1 MLLRI
6 LMKSAAP
13 LSASASL
20 KRNWTWLGLLLLCVL
35 LAAAAFVAPSRIG
48 KIELRNEATS
58 AAARIG
64 DAIKKRPQT
73 LIGAFASPELAAHVG
88 SIFQELGYDHR
99 VLRYEIYDDGGN
111 LAFTNTRPGLQ
122 FDLEERDIPQGDD
135 DPKVSVY
142 NRSSSAVS
150 HFAVLTIPIR
160 LSGHRD
166 GTLLVYLDQSDRA
179 KMLSRYFGLIVAV
192 TMLLLGAGVALPIV
206 LAWTRSR
213 EKRRAE
219 ERLRYLENY
228 DPLTGFPNRNAFD
241 GLLNTALANMRRK
254 RTHIAVLCVDLG
266 KFNEIN
272 DDAEAGDMVLREMGE
287 RIRAKLRPGDFA
299 ARRSI
304 EEFAVALVDIGNL
317 AEVMAFADRLVDSLR
332 RPISV
337 AGKEFACTASVGIA
351 LAPSDGGNAATLLRH
366 AEIALT
372 RAKADGGQRMRCFEP
387 SMDNALQRRRMIEH
401 ELRQAIDREEFE
413 VVYQSQHNLATGAR
427 VGVEAL
433 VRWQHPVHGKVAPAH
448 FISVAEETGLIV
460 PLGEWVLRRACGDA
474 VSWTEPLTVAVNL
487 SPAQFRDAD
496 MAETVAGVLRETGL
510 PPQRLELEITESLL
524 ISDTNEVF
532 GKLRR
537 LREIGVRIVMD
548 DFGTGYS
555 SFNYL
560 ARFAFDKIKIDR
572 QFVRNMTRDPTMLA
586 IVKTIIT
593 LGKSLGVTVTAEGV
607 ESEEQAT
614 MLREFGCP
622 EAQGFLYG
630 QPGAPETTGT
640 AKVTPIK
647 RGTSAA

>member
-1 MLLRI
+1 MV
-6 LMKSAAP
+6 
-13 LSASASL
+13 
-20 KRNWTWLGLLLLCVL
+20 LCVL
-35 LAAAAFVAPSRIG
+35 IAVAAFIAPSRIG
-48 KIELRNEATS
+48 KIELQSDASLT
-58 AAARIG
+58 AARIG

-73 LIGAFASPELAAHVG
+73 LIGAFAAPGWAAHVG
-88 SIFQELGYDHR
+88 SIFQDLGYDHR
-99 VLRYEIYDDGGN
+99 VLRHEIYDNTGK
-111 LAFTNTRPGLQ
+111 LAFTSTRPGLQ
-122 FDLEERDIPQGDD
+122 LDHEESNLPQGDD
-135 DPKVSVY
+135 DPTVSIH
-142 NRSSSAVS
+142 NRSGSAVS
-150 HFAVLTIPIR
+150 HYAILTIPIH
-160 LSGHRD
+160 LGGHQD
-166 GTLLVYLDQSDRA
+166 GTLLVYLDQSERA
-179 KMLSRYFGLIVAV
+179 KMLSRYFGLIAAV

-206 LAWTRSR
+206 VAWTRSR

-254 RTHIAVLCVDLG
+254 RTHIAVLCVDIG
-266 KFNEIN
+266 KFNEI
-272 DDAEAGDMVLREMGE
+272 DDDVAAGDMVLRELGE

-332 RPISV
+332 RPIS
-337 AGKEFACTASVGIA
+337 AADKEFACTASVGVA
-351 LAPSDGGNAATLLRH
+351 LAPSDGDNAATLLRH
-366 AEIALT
+366 ADIALT

-387 SMDNALQRRRMIEH
+387 SMDKALQRRRMIEH
-401 ELRQAIDREEFE
+401 ELRQALGREEFE
-413 VVYQSQHNLATGAR
+413 VVYQSQHDLASGVT

-474 VSWTEPLTVAVNL
+474 ASWREPLTVAVNL
-487 SPAQFRDAD
+487 SPAQFHDSD
-496 MAETVAGVLRETGL
+496 MAETVAEVLRETGL

-524 ISDTNEVF
+524 INDTNEVF
-532 GKLRR
+532 GKLTR
-537 LREIGVRIVMD
+537 LRELGVRIVMD

-572 QFVRNMTRDPTMLA
+572 QFVRNMTRDPTMRA
-586 IVKTIIT
+586 IVKTIVT

-630 QPGAPETTGT
+630 QPGAPDAAGT

>member
-1 MLLRI
+1 M
-6 LMKSAAP
+6 SA
-13 LSASASL
+13 LASL
-20 KRNWTWLGLLLLCVL
+20 KRNWIWAGLLLLCML
-35 LAAAAFVAPSRIG
+35 IAATAFIAPSRIG
-48 KIELRNEATS
+48 RMELRNDAKVTATLIS
-58 AAARIG
+58 
-64 DAIKKRPQT
+64 DAVKKQPQT
-73 LIGAFASPELAAHVG
+73 LIGAFAPPELAAHVS
-88 SIFQELGYDHR
+88 SIFHDLGYDHR
-99 VLRYEIYDDGGN
+99 VLRYEIYDDAGN
-111 LAFTNTRPGLQ
+111 LAFTYSKPGLQ
-122 FDLEERDIPQGDD
+122 LDHEMSEVPQGDD
-135 DPKVSVY
+135 DPKVSIY
-142 NRSSSAVS
+142 NRSGTAVS

-160 LSGHRD
+160 KSGHLD
-166 GTLLVYLDQSDRA
+166 GTLLVYLDQSERA
-179 KMLSRYFGLIVAV
+179 KILSRYYGLIAAI
-192 TMLLLGAGVALPIV
+192 TMLLLGAGIATPIA

-219 ERLRYLENY
+219 DRLRYLENY

-241 GLLNTALANMRRK
+241 GLLNTALANMQRK
-254 RTHIAVLCVDLG
+254 RTHIAVLCVDIG
-266 KFNEIN
+266 KFNEIS
-272 DDAEAGDMVLREMGE
+272 DDTAAGDTVLREVGE
-287 RIRAKLRPGDFA
+287 RIRSQLRAGDFA

-317 AEVMAFADRLVDSLR
+317 AEVMAFTDRLVDSLR
-332 RPISV
+332 RPINV
-337 AGKEFACTASVGIA
+337 AGKEFVCAASVGIA
-351 LAPSDGGNAATLLRH
+351 LAPSDGDNAATLLRH
-366 AEIALT
+366 ADIALT

-387 SMDNALQRRRMIEH
+387 GMDKALQRRRMIEH
-401 ELRQAIDREEFE
+401 ELRQALGREEFE
-413 VVYQSQHNLATGAR
+413 VVYQSQHDLVSGAR

-448 FISVAEETGLIV
+448 FIAVAEETGLIV
-460 PLGEWVLRRACGDA
+460 PLGEWVLRRACSDA

-496 MAETVAGVLRETGL
+496 MAETIARVLRETGL
-510 PPQRLELEITESLL
+510 PPKRLELEITESLL
-524 ISDTNEVF
+524 ISDTDEVF
-532 GKLRR
+532 GKLTR
-537 LREIGVRIVMD
+537 LRELGVRIVMD

-572 QFVRNMTRDPTMLA
+572 QFVRNMTRDPAMLA
-586 IVKTIIT
+586 IVKTIVT

-607 ESEEQAT
+607 ESEEQAA

-630 QPGAPETTGT
+630 QPGAPEATGT